1 VGAGGSVSRSVVAT
15 ILALAALAAVA
26 LTMPAAAGAHAER
39 ATFFPDPDAGAFP
52 EFRTGGD
59 PLVVCRDDS
68 KQRIKQNHGPMRAR
82 QQRLL
87 AKCRYDSIQDAVDDA
102 ENGTRILVLP
112 GVYEEEGS
120 RGPAPAGCED
130 VYERTENGQF
140 ALTYDEHRQ
149 CPNAQNL
156 IAIMGDT
163 DGDRVCDAKC
173 DITIQGIAPSPN
185 DVYISGERAK
195 LNVIRADRADGI
207 ILKNLKVEF
216 SDFNNI
222 YVLETNGFRID
233 RVVSGYSREYGIL
246 SFTSDH
252 GIYEN
257 CETYGN
263 GDSGVYPGSGPDR
276 HGIADA
282 HGHVYG
288 IIIRNCNSHDNNIG
302 SSGTAGNGTLMHD
315 NRFHH
320 NAIGVT
326 TDSFAGG
333 HPGMPQDASKWV
345 NNLIYSNNKNIFSD
359 DRDEYCKQPAEDRDP
374 TVVCPTFQ
382 VPVGTGMLIAGGND
396 NIVEGNYIFDN
407 WRRGTMLHWVPASL
421 RNEPDPA
428 KGFDTSNNNAYVNNC
443 MGTRPPANPDFTD
456 CQGARDPNGVDFW
469 WDEEEGQDCD
479 PDLPGCVDT
488 ETVKSNCWSGNVG
501 PDGGLPTSDPAPITA
516 LPVCPGVDLGLFKFP
531 NINKLIELLPC
542 AEWNPET
549 NTDPPGCDWFTLPP
563 EPN

>member
-1 VGAGGSVSRSVVAT
+1 MAT
-15 ILALAALAAVA
+15 GLALAALAVAV
-26 LTMPAAAGAHAER
+26 LTLPAGAGAHAER
-39 ATFFPDPDAGAFP
+39 ATFFPDPNLGDFP
-52 EFRTGGD
+52 QLRTSG
-59 PLVVCRDDS
+59 PALVVCAADT
-68 KQRIKQNHGPMRAR
+68 KERIKRFHGKPRATLQR
-82 QQRLL
+82 QL
-87 AKCRYDSIQDAVDDA
+87 KDCDYDSIQAAVNDAD
-102 ENGTRILVLP
+102 NGTRILVMP
-112 GVYEEEGS
+112 GVYEELGS

-130 VYERTENGQF
+130 VYQRTENGQY
-140 ALTYDEHRQ
+140 AISYTEQRQ
-149 CPNAQNL
+149 CPHAQNA
-156 IAIMGDT
+156 IAILGDT
-163 DGDRVCDAKC
+163 DGDRICDSKC
-173 DITIQGIAPSPN
+173 NIQIEGTGARPD
-185 DVYISGERAK
+185 DVVIEGQRAK

-207 ILKNLKVEF
+207 VLRNFKVEL

-233 RVVSGYSREYGIL
+233 RVESGYSREYGIL

-276 HGIADA
+276 HGLPDA

-288 IIIRNCNSHDNNIG
+288 IEIRNCNSHDNNIG
-302 SSGTAGNGTLMHD
+302 SSGTAGNGTLFHD

-333 HPGMPQDASKWV
+333 HPGMPQDASKWTD
-345 NNLIYSNNKNIFSD
+345 NLIYSNNKNIFSD
-359 DRDEYCKQPAEDRDP
+359 DRDAYCKQPAEDRDP

-407 WRRGTMLHWVPASL
+407 WRRGTMLHWVPASF
-421 RNEPDPA
+421 RGEPDPG
-428 KGFDTSNNNAYVNNC
+428 KGFDTSNNNAYVGNC
-443 MGTRPPANPDFTD
+443 MGIRPANLRAPDYTT
-456 CQGARDPNGVDFW
+456 CEGTRDPNGVDFW
-469 WDEEEGQDCD
+469 WDEEEGRDCD

-488 ETVKSNCWSGNVG
+488 ETLRGNCWSGNVG
-501 PDGGLPTSDPAPITA
+501 PDGGQTTSDPSV
-516 LPVCPGVDLGLFKFP
+516 LPGCPGLDNGFVFP
-531 NINKLIELLPC
+531 NISKLIELLPC
-542 AEWNPET
+542 SEWDPRT
-549 NTDPPGCDWFTLPP
+549 NTDPPGCNWFALPP